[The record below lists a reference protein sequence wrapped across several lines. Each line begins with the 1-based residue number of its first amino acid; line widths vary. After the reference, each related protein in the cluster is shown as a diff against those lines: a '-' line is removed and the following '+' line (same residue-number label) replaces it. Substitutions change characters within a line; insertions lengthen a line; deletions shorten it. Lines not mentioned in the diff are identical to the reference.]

1 MSNAL
6 KRKSNKNLF
15 FTKQDT
21 KIIGRNS
28 FEKRNS
34 DAVITRSYK
43 EFVVIGYI
51 ILHDKFGFGQ
61 KRIVR
66 LQELLKQYLDVAS
79 AGGENGKDLSAMLKQ
94 KYEID
99 VQEKVRSV
107 PQRQLMI
114 LYAKKGF
121 CIEREAYRLS
131 SASLFNYFALTLTI
145 LKKEF
150 KLSGKQLQQFLDKFI
165 DYIDTLANFK
175 QYQLT
180 IPMIAETLAYEI
192 NFVCDLEV

>member
-1 MSNAL
+1 MRKSLSEIKNLPIYEKDVQAVGKSESEVFAGMSNAL

-34 DAVITRSYK
+34 DAVITKSYK

-66 LQELLKQYLDVAS
+66 LQELLKQYLDADHD
-79 AGGENGKDLSAMLKQ
+79 K
-94 KYEID
+94 
-99 VQEKVRSV
+99 
-107 PQRQLMI
+107 
-114 LYAKKGF
+114 
-121 CIEREAYRLS
+121 
-131 SASLFNYFALTLTI
+131 LF
-145 LKKEF
+145 
-150 KLSGKQLQQFLDKFI
+150 
-165 DYIDTLANFK
+165 
-175 QYQLT
+175 
-180 IPMIAETLAYEI
+180 
-192 NFVCDLEV
+192 V